1 MIGYG
6 RRSTTRNEASNFVH
20 RRLLV
25 CWCEEDIASKRGAES
40 VRARTCALGLTGE
53 YACGHWILR
62 LSIVEMVARS
72 AFECGSGCF
81 PEPTEPP
88 KVCCPISIG
97 TIRSGVV

>member
-1 MIGYG
+1 MEGKVRPEMKPPILFIGDCSSVG
-6 RRSTTRNEASNFVH
+6 AKKIS
-20 RRLLV
+20 LP
-25 CWCEEDIASKRGAES
+25 KRGAES